1 VQKNNLLAL
10 LLLSFGIA
18 LLFAG
23 LFFDSGIAGPAQA
36 DATPT
41 PDRLAEPTLP
51 VSPSQ
56 ADRGAQV
63 YWLSCLPCH
72 GDKGQGLTDEFRTTY
87 PPEDQY
93 CWARGCHGKVPYEN
107 GFTLP
112 QKIPALIGPGTLA
125 KFSDAAQLHA
135 YIRAAMPFWKPGSLT
150 EDDSWRVT
158 AFILRQNNLWDGKT
172 ELNASNA
179 AGVKIPR
186 GALTP
191 AVTPQ
196 QAEGQGRSGTSLWVI
211 GIGILF
217 LLLLLMFILKKSR
230 NTTTI

>member
-1 VQKNNLLAL
+1 MQNKIPLRLAL
-10 LLLSFGIA
+10 LSLGIA

-23 LFFDSGIAGPAQA
+23 LFFDKGTAGSGQA
-36 DATPT
+36 KPTPT
-41 PDRLAEPTLP
+41 PNRLVEPTLP

-93 CWARGCHGKVPYEN
+93 CWARGCHGKIPYQQ

-112 QKIPALIGPGTLA
+112 MNIPAVIGPGALA

-150 EDDSWRVT
+150 EEESWRVT
-158 AFILRQNNLWDGKT
+158 AFILRQNDLWDGKT
-172 ELNASNA
+172 ELGASNA
-179 AGVKIPR
+179 PSVKIAGR
-186 GALTP
+186 GVPTAIP
-191 AVTPQ
+191 A
-196 QAEGQGRSGTSLWVI
+196 GRRSGILWAAIAVSI
-211 GIGILF
+211 I
-217 LLLLLMFILKKSR
+217 LLLLLSFIFILKKNR